1 MKYYCSPIKP
11 NGEVC
16 VSALDHI
23 YYSSELERNLS
34 TKTLNNSST
43 DHLPVKC
50 EIRSI
55 PKNLSY
61 SRKITKRSLK
71 NFTDEA
77 WNVSLENKNWSDL
90 ENCKTV
96 DEMVDIFT
104 ENINLALDEV
114 TPFKTFTVKSNYKF
128 GLSNET
134 KILMKRR
141 DATRDKIG
149 LKNL

>member
-1 MKYYCSPIKP
+1 
-11 NGEVC
+11 
-16 VSALDHI
+16 
-23 YYSSELERNLS
+23 
-34 TKTLNNSST
+34 
-43 DHLPVKC
+43 
-50 EIRSI
+50 
-55 PKNLSY
+55 
-61 SRKITKRSLK
+61 
-71 NFTDEA
+71 
-77 WNVSLENKNWSDL
+77 
-90 ENCKTV
+90 
-96 DEMVDIFT
+96 MVDIFT